1 MPAPDITIDR
11 ARLAAIRG
19 AKYLTLREL
28 AQASGVSARTLEEI
42 ESGERQHVREATLF
56 AVAKA
61 LGVRPDELRAA
72 GEGEAP
78 AAAKDEGD
86 GKEKATA

>member
-11 ARLAAIRG
+11 ARLAAVREG
-19 AKYLTLREL
+19 KYMTLREL
-28 AQASGVSARTLEEI
+28 AQASGVSSRTLEEI

-61 LGVRPDELRAA
+61 LGVRPDELRPAA

-78 AAAKDEGD
+78 AAAKGDD
-86 GKEKATA
+86 GKEKESA